1 MQISKNLLRVIFMLS
16 TIVAVTDCC
25 SSRIL
30 FLKEQTFNIIQQHKM
45 QQYQQYDDGR
55 QPLNEKYEQH
65 VYSNNGAGELINNNK
80 HHININTDD
89 ETTSEDQTAE
99 ASGKDRPPPQSKGGG
114 RGLEDIKPFGD
125 LGKQI
130 SELLL
135 ADVAKQNKKHPVE
148 NPGYQLIDFYQ
159 SIMDNVLSFAC
170 TGQFLTDFCLNGGR
184 CFRVP
189 MGNQSLFSCECA
201 DGYVGERCESKS
213 VNGVFVPSSAL
224 DQRKPKILTARVV
237 FSFPMLIFLTVIYL
251 FFGMLIVFKCQPPF
265 RAKYTPQTSSSSSR
279 AAGLLFT

>member
-16 TIVAVTDCC
+16 TIVTVTDCC

-45 QQYQQYDDGR
+45 QQYQQYNG
-55 QPLNEKYEQH
+55 NEPSNERYEQH
-65 VYSNNGAGELINNNK
+65 VLGFNGGSDHNGNNNK
-80 HHININTDD
+80 HHININIDD
-89 ETTSEDQTAE
+89 EIASEDLLAE
-99 ASGKDRPPPQSKGGG
+99 STGKDRPPPQEKGGG
-114 RGLEDIKPFGD
+114 AGGGIGDIKPFGD
-125 LGKQI
+125 FGKHL
-130 SELLL
+130 SELIL
-135 ADVAKQNKKHPVE
+135 ADAARQNKKHNE
-148 NPGYQLIDFYQ
+148 HNPGIQLLDIYE
-159 SIMDNVLSFAC
+159 SIMENVLSFAC

-189 MGNQSLFSCECA
+189 LGNQSLFSCECA

-224 DQRKPKILTARVV
+224 DNRKPKILTARIV

-251 FFGMLIVFKCQPPF
+251 IFGMLIVFKCQPPF
-265 RAKYTPQTSSSSSR
+265 RAKYTPQTSR

>member
-45 QQYQQYDDGR
+45 QQYQQYNGH
-55 QPLNEKYEQH
+55 QPTNEKYEQH
-65 VYSNNGAGELINNNK
+65 VHGGHMGSEQINNNK
-80 HHININTDD
+80 HHTNINTDD
-89 ETTSEDQTAE
+89 ETASEDQTAE
-99 ASGKDRPPPQSKGGG
+99 ASGKDRPPPQEKGGG
-114 RGLEDIKPFGD
+114 GGDGADALEPFGD
-125 LGKQI
+125 FGKQI
-130 SELLL
+130 SDLLL
-135 ADVAKQNKKHPVE
+135 TDIAKQTKKPNE
-148 NPGYQLIDFYQ
+148 NPGYQLIDIYQ

-224 DQRKPKILTARVV
+224 DNRKPKILTARIV

-251 FFGMLIVFKCQPPF
+251 FFGMVIVFKCQPPF
-265 RAKYTPQTSSSSSR
+265 RAKYTPQSRR